1 MSIWISALFAGFV
14 AIAACMAIEKFGGRL
29 GGLLG
34 SAPTTIVPA
43 SLGFW
48 WSAATPDIARDALF
62 AVPPGMMVTALF
74 LYCWRVIP
82 PRLPAGSVGM
92 RLLLMTCASLGIW
105 GLAATGL
112 ILTMDQNLI
121 PMFTFGSL
129 FFAGQI
135 AFGLW
140 ACLGNPPAPQGQHS
154 VSPIILLARGLL
166 AAGAI
171 GLAVWFASLGIPLV
185 AGVASV
191 FPAIFLTT
199 MLTVWLAQGQAVQA
213 GAVGPMMLGSA
224 SVSAYCL
231 IAAWTMGA
239 LGPEWGAIIAWLLS
253 VALISWP
260 AWWWLDRRA
269 HGNAQFKPR
278 F

>member
-1 MSIWISALFAGFV
+1 MSVWISALFAGLV
-14 AIAACMAIEKFGGRL
+14 AIGASMAIEKFGGRL

-34 SAPTTIVPA
+34 SIPTTILPA

-48 WSAATPDIARDALF
+48 WSAATPEIARDALF

-82 PRLPAGSVGM
+82 PHLPAGSLRL
-92 RLLLMTCASLGIW
+92 RLLLMTGASLGIW
-105 GLAATGL
+105 GLAAAGL
-112 ILTMDQNLI
+112 ILFMDQALI
-121 PMFTFGSL
+121 PMFLFGSL
-129 FFAGQI
+129 LFTGQV

-140 ACLGNPPAPQGQHS
+140 ACLGNPPAPKGRQS
-154 VSPIILLARGLL
+154 VRPIILLGRGSL
-166 AAGAI
+166 AAAAI
-171 GLAVWFASLGIPLV
+171 GLAVWFASQGIPLV
-185 AGVASV
+185 AGIASV

-199 MLTVWLAQGQAVQA
+199 MLSVWLAQGQAVQA

-239 LGPEWGAIIAWLLS
+239 LGAELGAIIAWLVS
-253 VALISWP
+253 ITLISWP
-260 AWWWLDRRA
+260 AWWWLNRRA
-269 HGNAQFKPR
+269 HRAA
-278 F
+278 